1 MKTLPVKVNH
11 EVNSREYLPFKSQP
25 RTGHTREPDPT
36 HNELKH
42 TTTRKT
48 DPNSVG
54 VCFDGC
60 EVRRCDPCMDPCA
73 LVRPRVP
80 CVSRVCPVSVRNHT
94 QKALHTSVPVPV
106 KRHRGEPVREPGHFV
121 TFGHRGR
128 ATHTYKAHT
137 RTNGSHR
144 RTSQPSKPNDTP
156 VPVCVPAPPGVF
168 LPVLYLSYGFFLL
181 TLNSFQWEPPNPSIG
196 RHRVR
201 RRHRLNGLQRL
212 PRFRPQRQQQPRQP
226 ARLWSSD

>member
-1 MKTLPVKVNH
+1 MRAYPSLLPPPSHAGRRSTPSTPRCCKGVQGPSSGLKFHLCVRRSGVLGCRNENTASLPVKVNH

-25 RTGHTREPDPT
+25 RTGHTRKPDPT

-60 EVRRCDPCMDPCA
+60 EVRRCDPCA

-106 KRHRGEPVREPGHFV
+106 KRHRGEPGHFV

-128 ATHTYKAHT
+128 ATHT
-137 RTNGSHR
+137 
-144 RTSQPSKPNDTP
+144 
-156 VPVCVPAPPGVF
+156 
-168 LPVLYLSYGFFLL
+168 
-181 TLNSFQWEPPNPSIG
+181 
-196 RHRVR
+196 
-201 RRHRLNGLQRL
+201 
-212 PRFRPQRQQQPRQP
+212 
-226 ARLWSSD
+226 